1 MNSKT
6 KIKNIN
12 RRINKIAKKVKKI
25 KKRRLL
31 NKRQPRFIIRNR
43 RRRRRAL
50 PAAFTKSF
58 KREFNILRQTG
69 TSMRVKGRDL
79 IYKIPTNLQS
89 NNNTDIITVIPCNP
103 AYWLGTRMAAISAGY
118 QNYRPILFKITYVP
132 QCAVTQQGNVIGGTI
147 WNMSPNDA
155 NIQQTLRTS
164 NGGMLTQCYKTFTAN
179 IELGTNLQF
188 NLFRMGGKFDQ
199 ESNPFIYLAMSIGTK
214 DSNNNTIIP
223 GYFYVNYEYEL
234 KNPIGDTIKYYNS
247 GLIQNKEKPTIYIN
261 QSLINCSDQKCN
273 IGALIQN
280 DQGYTW
286 NDKNIDINPDSYVW
300 YFCNQIKS
308 DLDIEE
314 PLELIIPQSI
324 LGQQLISLPLQNGDN
339 YFLNDLGDS
348 VYSLIK
354 VSATQEY
361 MALPINLIAQ
371 QGNLYRIIQDNYD
384 LWIGEQDLEMIST
397 FQSYTLVDNTTITVN
412 IYTNTNSHLIIEE

>member
-1 MNSKT
+1 MNSKA

-12 RRINKIAKKVKKI
+12 RRITKIAKKVRKI

-31 NKRQPRFIIRNR
+31 NKRQPRYITRIR
-43 RRRRRAL
+43 RRKRKNL
-50 PAAFTKSF
+50 AAAYTKSF

-79 IYKIPTNLQS
+79 IYKIPLDLQS
-89 NNNTDIITVIPCNP
+89 NNNTNVITVIPCNP

-118 QNYRPILFKITYVP
+118 QNYRPIVFKITYVP

-164 NGGMLTQCYKTFTAN
+164 NGGMLTQCYKPFSTN

-214 DSNNNTIIP
+214 DSNNNIIIP

-234 KNPIGDTIKYYNS
+234 KNPIGDTIKYFNS
-247 GLIQNKEKPTIYIN
+247 GLIKNQEKPTIYVN
-261 QSLINCSDQKCN
+261 QTLINCNDPNVN
-273 IGALIQN
+273 IGATIQN

-286 NDKNIDINPDSYVW
+286 NDKEVNIDNNSYVW
-300 YFCNQIKS
+300 YFCNQLKTN
-308 DLDIEE
+308 LNIED
-314 PLELIIPQSI
+314 PLELIIPSNI
-324 LGQQLISLPLQNGDN
+324 LGIALSGSLSLTVGNT
-339 YFLNDLGDS
+339 YFLNDLGDGL
-348 VYSLIK
+348 YTLIK
-354 VSATQEY
+354 FVNGTEST
-361 MALPINLIAQ
+361 ITTTVDNFIAQ
-371 QGNLYRIIQDNYD
+371 GDIYNIIEENFD
-384 LWIGEQDLEMIST
+384 LWQNEQDLDLIYASGGN
-397 FQSYTLVDNTTITVN
+397 SYTM
-412 IYTNTNSHLIIEE
+412 IYTNTNSHLVIEE